1 MQLTVSQF
9 NYNRYAMLLSV
20 KSPIVI
26 VTVFHFRKGV
36 HMKTH
41 KWFVITVLVLA
52 LIMRVTPASA
62 ARSASIQLTSPMPN
76 PGLVGGDV
84 IFELKIDVT
93 DINPGVAGAEIY
105 LGYEGS
111 ASPPVSPL
119 GVAMALP
126 DFFGLSD
133 ISIKEILTAAQC
145 PGGTLPC
152 VHLVV
157 AGLPQQTHSG
167 AAARF
172 FFRCTAEGTARFTV
186 LSSTLVDADG
196 FQVLHTSASPVSV
209 PCVFR
214 ATVNGKV
221 LRQGMPAIALA
232 CSVVR
237 LEPEPPGVGP
247 VFTNASGNFTFDRN
261 VPVGT
266 YTLHARYSGYL
277 TSSRTIIINSGTLV
291 FDAGTTTLR
300 GGDAN
305 DDNKINILD
314 IGEVISEFGI
324 TDAPV
329 GSSNPANCSSAVI
342 ADEPA
347 DINDDR
353 NVNISDLAIAAG
365 NWGRIGPTPWQP

>member
-1 MQLTVSQF
+1 MKT
-9 NYNRYAMLLSV
+9 Y
-20 KSPIVI
+20 KWIVI
-26 VTVFHFRKGV
+26 
-36 HMKTH
+36 
-41 KWFVITVLVLA
+41 IVLVLA
-52 LIMRVTPASA
+52 LSMPVTPVSA
-62 ARSASIQLTSPMPN
+62 ARSASIRLTQPTPN
-76 PGLVGGDV
+76 PGLVGSDV
-84 IFELKIDVT
+84 IFELVIDVT
-93 DINPGVAGAEIY
+93 DIVPGAAGAEIY

-111 ASPPVSPL
+111 VLPPLSPL

-126 DFFGLSD
+126 DFFGVSD
-133 ISIKEILTAAQC
+133 ISIKEILPAPQC

-157 AGLPQQTHSG
+157 AGLSQQTHSG

-196 FQVLHTSASPVSV
+196 FQVLHTPASPVTV
-209 PCVFR
+209 PCIFR

-221 LRQGMPAIALA
+221 LRQGMPVIVLA

-247 VFTNASGNFTFDRN
+247 VFTNGSGNFTFDRN

-266 YTLHARYSGYL
+266 YTLHATYSGYL
-277 TSSRTIIINSGTLV
+277 TSSRTITISSGSLV
-291 FDAGTTTLR
+291 FDAGTTALR

-305 DDNKINILD
+305 GDNRINILD

-324 TDAPV
+324 TGAPV
-329 GSSNPANCSSAVI
+329 GSADPANCSSAVI
-342 ADEPA
+342 VDEPA

-365 NWGRIGPTPWQP
+365 NWGRTGPTPWQP